1 MSNITYLYQLEPL
14 KNVIDDI
21 IFDYPISIFTEEY
34 VLDFVEL
41 VLYLMDEYMDENPTI
56 ISEPD
61 FEDILLEDIRDIV
74 YCQMEEYISLDE
86 FLEDDIDDLLEEIL
100 NIYVILFQKERTSI
114 QPDDSSSN
122 ETNILNENS
131 IVNKEDIN

>member
-100 NIYVILFQKERTSI
+100 NISFY
-114 QPDDSSSN
+114 P
-122 ETNILNENS
+122 
-131 IVNKEDIN
+131 